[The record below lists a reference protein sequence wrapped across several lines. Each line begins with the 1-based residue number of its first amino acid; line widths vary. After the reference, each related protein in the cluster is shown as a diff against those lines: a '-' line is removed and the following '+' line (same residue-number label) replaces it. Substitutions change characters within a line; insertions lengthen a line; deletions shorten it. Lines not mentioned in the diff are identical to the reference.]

1 MSIEDFKLEIN
12 KILNSVELPNEYIER
27 NDKDE
32 LMARAKIEQLKTEI
46 RKLAM
51 APIQNSEKISYLED
65 IIFSIIEKFPELSKI
80 YVKA

>member
-51 APIQNSEKISYLED
+51 APIQNSEKISYLETV
-65 IIFSIIEKFPELSKI
+65 IFSIIKIFPNLSKI
-80 YVKA
+80 YTKA